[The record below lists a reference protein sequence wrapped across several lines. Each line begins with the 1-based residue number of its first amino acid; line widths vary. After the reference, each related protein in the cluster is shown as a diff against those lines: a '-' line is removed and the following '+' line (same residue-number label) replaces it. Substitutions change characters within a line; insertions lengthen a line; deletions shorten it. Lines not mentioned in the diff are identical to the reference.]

1 MTTEVLLKV
10 RYFHWIWNYI
20 DYQYDGFAKKM
31 ADLLKT
37 KYLEKEMLEFWQ
49 KGEKYYKAPEDNLAQ
64 IHSFTIYVYT
74 KCITASLMLFML
86 RRIQKIMHSHGIL
99 FTKAI

>member
-1 MTTEVLLKV
+1 MITEMLLKV

-20 DYQYDGFAKKM
+20 DYQYDGFAKNM

-49 KGEKYYKAPEDNLAQ
+49 KGETY
-64 IHSFTIYVYT
+64 
-74 KCITASLMLFML
+74 
-86 RRIQKIMHSHGIL
+86 
-99 FTKAI
+99 

>member
-1 MTTEVLLKV
+1 
-10 RYFHWIWNYI
+10 
-20 DYQYDGFAKKM
+20 M

-74 KCITASLMLFML
+74 NSNATVYQF
-86 RRIQKIMHSHGIL
+86 H
-99 FTKAI
+99 